1 MGEQASLLLRDPSRV
16 RSCHVQD
23 VVLEDSQA
31 TAGSQEGQKE
41 GIGSHESPQR
51 RPPSA
56 GAPAPPETPELAT
69 EAAPHA
75 ASVPDATSVP
85 PTPERQA

>member
-1 MGEQASLLLRDPSRV
+1 MTPSGM
-16 RSCHVQD
+16 RSCQVQE

-31 TAGSQEGQKE
+31 TAGSGRVQKE
-41 GIGSHESPQR
+41 GVDSHESPQR

-75 ASVPDATSVP
+75 ASGLDATSVP